1 MSRIEKKFIIDNKNE
16 LVFYKWLERKIK
28 LNLYPDRKIL
38 NIYYD
43 NNKLQSYND
52 SIEGVRPRKKIRVRL
67 YNNFSDQFKKLSDFD
82 GLNCNIEKKV
92 TDFYKNYKNKRKIVF
107 NHLFPNHY
115 DKQYGFL
122 SPKYIT
128 EYKRSYFLL
137 NECRITLDNQLN
149 FYKINNDLNI
159 NEKIVKNFKI
169 LEFELPSESFGS
181 SLNKFVI
188 PPSRYS
194 KYLDAVNSFKKDK
207 FREDLLVS

>member
-82 GLNCNIEKKV
+82 GLNCNIEKKLQIFIKIIKTKEKLSSTTFSQTIMISNMV
-92 TDFYKNYKNKRKIVF
+92 FY
-107 NHLFPNHY
+107 L
-115 DKQYGFL
+115 Q
-122 SPKYIT
+122 
-128 EYKRSYFLL
+128 
-137 NECRITLDNQLN
+137 
-149 FYKINNDLNI
+149 NI
-159 NEKIVKNFKI
+159 
-169 LEFELPSESFGS
+169 
-181 SLNKFVI
+181 
-188 PPSRYS
+188 
-194 KYLDAVNSFKKDK
+194 
-207 FREDLLVS
+207 